1 MFLENT
7 VNHTEQF
14 GWIEVI
20 CGSMF
25 SGKTE
30 ELIRRLKRAQ
40 FAKQRIEIFKP
51 AIDTRYD
58 EEEVVSHNDSRIR
71 STPVPIASNIRLL
84 ANDVDVVGIDEA
96 QFFDNEIVA
105 VCNDLANRGIRVIV
119 AGLDMDFKGNP
130 FGPMPALMA
139 TAEYVTKVHA
149 VCTHTGNLAHYSF
162 RKAKN
167 EDIVML
173 GETQE
178 YEPLSR
184 AAYYNALQHKNKKQ
198 LILQKKLRLFQKIHN
213 QRAIKDEQ
221 SCNCFGN

>member
-51 AIDTRYD
+51 EVDVRYD
-58 EEEVVSHNDSRIR
+58 DNEVVSHNDNRIR
-71 STPVPIASNIRLL
+71 STPVPVASNIRLL

-96 QFFDNEIVA
+96 QFFDDEIVA
-105 VCNDLANRGIRVIV
+105 VCKDLANRGIRVIV

-149 VCTHTGNLAHYSF
+149 VCTHTGNLANYSF
-162 RKAKN
+162 RKAQN
-167 EDIVML
+167 DDLVML
-173 GETQE
+173 GENQE

-184 AAYYNALQHKNKKQ
+184 AAFYKALQKQEEEKTSKKE
-198 LILQKKLRLFQKIHN
+198 KFS
-213 QRAIKDEQ
+213 DE
-221 SCNCFGN
+221 